1 MHCLLSIGER
11 NRVQLAKVLKNGAN
25 LILLDEP
32 TNDLDIEV
40 LSNLENALQEFAG
53 SSSTFGLIAVGSAMI
68 ISHDRYFLDRL
79 CSHIIAFEVRLA
91 KGLLT

>member
-1 MHCLLSIGER
+1 MSGGSIDLLNIWLWTGER
-11 NRVQLAKVLKNGAN
+11 NRVQLAKVLKHGAN

-53 SSSTFGLIAVGSAMI
+53 CQKNGHKI
-68 ISHDRYFLDRL
+68 DN
-79 CSHIIAFEVRLA
+79 
-91 KGLLT
+91 